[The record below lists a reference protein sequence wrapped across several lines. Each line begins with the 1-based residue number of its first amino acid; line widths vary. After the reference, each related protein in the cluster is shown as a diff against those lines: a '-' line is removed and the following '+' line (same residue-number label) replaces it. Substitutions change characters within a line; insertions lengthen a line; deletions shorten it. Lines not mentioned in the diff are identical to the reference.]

1 MCENKDLKEMKFLCK
16 TSFLK
21 TLMVPVIMFLL
32 EVGTFEGKWV
42 GLCRDIIKT
51 NFSQSWPLHLKC
63 TSGLKNGTPVLE
75 NAPFSKKCI
84 CTRGVFRTQLNIYNG
99 AFFENS

>member
-1 MCENKDLKEMKFLCK
+1 MGENKDLKEMKFLCK

-51 NFSQSWPLHLKC
+51 NFSQS
-63 TSGLKNGTPVLE
+63 
-75 NAPFSKKCI
+75 
-84 CTRGVFRTQLNIYNG
+84 
-99 AFFENS
+99 